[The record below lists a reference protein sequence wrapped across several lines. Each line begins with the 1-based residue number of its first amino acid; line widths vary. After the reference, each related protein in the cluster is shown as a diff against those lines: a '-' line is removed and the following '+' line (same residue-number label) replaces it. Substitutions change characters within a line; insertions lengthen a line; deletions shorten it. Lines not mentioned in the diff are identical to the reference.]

1 MEEIRNRRIALIMG
15 PPAHG
20 KSMSL
25 RNLRNPERKVVFNT
39 DRKELPFK
47 SKFRNVHINDPYEVL
62 AYMDEIAKQPDDV
75 VDTIIIDTITFLMD
89 MFETK
94 YVVTATNTQAAWGAY
109 AQFYKQVMDKALA
122 SNKTVIVL
130 AHEKKVMN
138 ESEMV
143 LETKVPV
150 KGSVGHTGVE
160 ASFEV
165 VLAAKKKAISKLEY
179 LDQTPLLKNDDEED
193 LGMMYVFQT
202 KIDKDTLQEKMRSPL
217 GMWKKEERFI
227 NNDIQNVIDRLNE
240 YYSPV
245 A

>member
-1 MEEIRNRRIALIMG
+1 MISNRRIALIMG

-25 RNLRNPERKVVFNT
+25 RNLKNPERKVVFNT

-62 AYMDEIAKQPDDV
+62 TYMDQIAQQPDDV

-94 YVVTATNTQAAWGAY
+94 YVVNSANTQSAWGQY
-109 AQFYKQVMDKALA
+109 AQFYKQVIDKALA
-122 SNKTVIVL
+122 SNKTIIVL

-138 ESEMV
+138 DSEMV

-160 ASFEV
+160 ANFEV
-165 VLAAKKKAISKLEY
+165 VLAAKKKAVAKLEH

-193 LGMMYVFQT
+193 LGMMYVFQN
-202 KIDKDTLQEKMRSPL
+202 KIYICL
-217 GMWKKEERFI
+217 
-227 NNDIQNVIDRLNE
+227 VIIEL
-240 YYSPV
+240 
-245 A
+245 

>member
-1 MEEIRNRRIALIMG
+1 MAEISNRRIALIMG

-25 RNLRNPERKVVFNT
+25 RNLRNPKRKVVFNT
-39 DRKELPFK
+39 DRKALPFK
-47 SKFRNVHINDPYEVL
+47 SEFVNVHINDPYEVL
-62 AYMDEIAKQPDDV
+62 SYMDEIAKQPDDV

-94 YVVTATNTQAAWGAY
+94 YVATATNTQTAWGAY
-109 AQFYKQVMDKALA
+109 AQFYKQVIDKALA

-160 ASFEV
+160 ANFEV
-165 VLAAKKKAISKLEY
+165 VLAAKKKAISKLDY

>member
-245 A
+245 T

>member
-1 MEEIRNRRIALIMG
+1 MISNRRIALIMG

-25 RNLRNPERKVVFNT
+25 RNLKNPERKVVFNT

-47 SKFRNVHINDPYEVL
+47 SKFRNVYINDPYEVL
-62 AYMDEIAKQPDDV
+62 TYMDQIAQQPDDI

-94 YVVTATNTQAAWGAY
+94 YVVNSANTQTAWGQY

-122 SNKTVIVL
+122 SNKTIIVL

-138 ESEMV
+138 DSEMV

-160 ASFEV
+160 ASFEI
-165 VLAAKKKAISKLEY
+165 VLAAKKKAITKLEF
-179 LDQTPLLKNDDEED
+179 LDQTPL
-193 LGMMYVFQT
+193 
-202 KIDKDTLQEKMRSPL
+202 
-217 GMWKKEERFI
+217 
-227 NNDIQNVIDRLNE
+227 
-240 YYSPV
+240 
-245 A
+245 